1 MVLECR
7 VTDLSEENIDGVRVF
22 GEIVNVMVDEKYL
35 TDGKPDLLKMDLIAY
50 DPVTLAYVSYGK
62 NVGKGFSAGKKFLRS

>member
-22 GEIVNVMVDEKYL
+22 GEIVNVMAGEEFL
-35 TDGKPDLLKMDLIAY
+35 TDGRPDLLKMDLI
-50 DPVTLAYVSYGK
+50 
-62 NVGKGFSAGKKFLRS
+62 